1 MNIQMSKNEMINIIS
16 LFTEKANAS
25 GLIEPMIAWEMKEAI
40 TPKEALDEI
49 NNNGDDYFAEII
61 SPQINL
67 GCRAS
72 SEKQC

>member
-40 TPKEALDEI
+40 TPSIGNVSELLNISDAKTMLDI
-49 NNNGDDYFAEII
+49 NVLVNV
-61 SPQINL
+61 
-67 GCRAS
+67 RRR
-72 SEKQC
+72 